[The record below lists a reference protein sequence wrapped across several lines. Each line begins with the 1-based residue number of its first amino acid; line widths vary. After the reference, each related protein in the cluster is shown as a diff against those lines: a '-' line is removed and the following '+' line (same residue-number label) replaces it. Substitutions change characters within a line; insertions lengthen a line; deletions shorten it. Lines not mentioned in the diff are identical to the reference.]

1 MRNRIE
7 YRLADST
14 KSFRNR
20 TKIALQSRNEIL
32 RLKPFIANEFYYDF
46 DEDKYNKN
54 TSSIGFAMPRKS
66 FGEVSIYYK
75 YKMDLED
82 NGDWSS
88 SDTVIA
94 KLSYDF

>member
-1 MRNRIE
+1 
-7 YRLADST
+7 
-14 KSFRNR
+14 
-20 TKIALQSRNEIL
+20 
-32 RLKPFIANEFYYDF
+32 
-46 DEDKYNKN
+46 
-54 TSSIGFAMPRKS
+54 MPRKS